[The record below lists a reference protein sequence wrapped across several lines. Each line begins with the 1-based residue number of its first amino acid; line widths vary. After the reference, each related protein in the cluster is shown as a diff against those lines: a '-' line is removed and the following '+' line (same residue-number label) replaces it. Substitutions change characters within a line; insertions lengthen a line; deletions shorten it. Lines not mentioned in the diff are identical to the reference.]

1 MLALHIALFAL
12 LGSSLVLSVVQLG
25 LTAYV
30 VTFWGGTRR
39 QYSYSLSDGYSYRTI
54 RASTPEILAFLV
66 FVACWSILVTI
77 AGLVLPWFYTRK
89 GTTTGKLNTIL
100 GIGFAVAYGVTMV
113 FWLAGFGDLVA
124 KLGGASSSD
133 YVNAVIA
140 FAVILWLV
148 LLIALGRL
156 HLGLTWRTCLGFCSS
171 PSSPSRSSHSVEF
184 WSRNGRGISR
194 CARTMKPR
202 RPGRPTHRS
211 PMRQLMTCR

>member
-1 MLALHIALFAL
+1 MLALHIAIFAL

-39 QYSYSLSDGYSYRTI
+39 EYSYSLSDGYSYRTI
-54 RASTPEILAFLV
+54 RARTPEVLAFLV
-66 FVACWSILVTI
+66 FVACWTILVTI
-77 AGLVLPWFYTRK
+77 AALVLPWFYTRK

-100 GIGFAVAYGVTMV
+100 GIGFAVAYFVTMV

-148 LLIALGRL
+148 LLMALGR
-156 HLGLTWRTCLGFCSS
+156 S
-171 PSSPSRSSHSVEF
+171 
-184 WSRNGRGISR
+184 
-194 CARTMKPR
+194 
-202 RPGRPTHRS
+202 
-211 PMRQLMTCR
+211 